1 MRRVQTARRTTFDA
15 AAELAPAERVP
26 PQPGCGVRVAYIAAA
41 FPVLSETFVLYEM
54 LAAEKLGAQV
64 ELFPLRRRRARC
76 AHPEARAVAARAHFA
91 PFLNLEILRAQ
102 LHYLRRA
109 PRAYLAALWTVLA
122 ATFGSV
128 RYFSY
133 GLLLFPKAV
142 WFARR
147 MRELGVT
154 HVHAH
159 FCSHPA
165 VAAFVIRRLEG
176 IPYSFTAHGSD
187 LHRERRMLRE
197 KLREAD
203 FAVAISAYNRRRI
216 ELECGADAQGKVHV
230 IHCGV
235 DPGVFA
241 PRRTPREPGPFRI
254 LCTGSLHEVK
264 GQRYLIDACRMLA
277 QRGLDFECCLIG
289 SGPDARALARRI
301 RRAGLASRVRL
312 LGSLPRDAVAAE
324 LARADVLAAPSV
336 PTASGRREGI
346 PVALMEALASEVPV
360 VASRLSGIP
369 ELVGDGLQGLLVAP
383 RDAVGLANALA
394 RLAGDAALRSRLG
407 RAGRRKVLREFDQQ
421 ANAAALVARF
431 RRRGV

>member
-1 MRRVQTARRTTFDA
+1 VQAALRTRIA
-15 AAELAPAERVP
+15 AAEGPSTPAQE
-26 PQPGCGVRVAYIAAA
+26 PGRGTRVAYITAA
-41 FPVLSETFVLYEM
+41 FPVLSETFVLFEM

-64 ELFPLRRRRARC
+64 ELFPLRRRRADC
-76 AHPEARAVAARAHFA
+76 AHPEARAFAARAHFA

-102 LHYLRRA
+102 LHYLRRM
-109 PRAYLAALWTVLA
+109 PLAYLAALGCVLA
-122 ATFGSV
+122 ATFGSL

-147 MRELGVT
+147 MRELGIT

-197 KLREAD
+197 KVREAD
-203 FAVAISAYNRRRI
+203 FAVAISAYNRRLI
-216 ELECGADAQGKVHV
+216 ERECGSDAADKVRV

-235 DPGVFA
+235 DPEVFA
-241 PRRTPREPGPFRI
+241 PRRGARAPGPFRI

-264 GQRYLIDACRMLA
+264 GQRYLIDACRLLA
-277 QRGLDFECCLIG
+277 QRGLDFECRLIG

-301 RRAGLASRVRL
+301 RRAGLASRVQL
-312 LGSLPRDAVAAE
+312 LGSCTRDEVAAE

-346 PVALMEALASEVPV
+346 PVVLMEALASEVPV

-369 ELVGDGLQGLLVAP
+369 ELVEDGVEGTLVAP
-383 RDAVGLANALA
+383 RDAGALASALA
-394 RLAGDAALRSRLG
+394 RLAGDVELRAQLG
-407 RAGRRKVLREFDQQ
+407 RAGRRKVLREFDQH

-431 RRRGV
+431 RKLGT